1 MRAEILRLVDQIHR
15 EKDIEQEAVFI
26 GLEAAISSALLKKW
40 GEETAV
46 QVFID
51 RKSGEVTATVG
62 DKALGHEQLREQLG
76 RLAAQTGKQ
85 VLFQKIREASRE
97 VVYLEYAKKL
107 GTIATGSVMRYEG
120 SAIVVGLGKV
130 EGYLPRSEQVSS
142 ERFRINDR
150 LKAYILDVQK
160 NGNQVK
166 IILSRRDPRF
176 VNALFEIE
184 VPEIRDKTIEVLDIA
199 REPGH
204 RTKIAVS
211 STDANVD
218 CVGACVGV
226 RGSRVKSIREELF
239 GEKIEIV
246 PWNEVPELFIVNA
259 LKPAEIVSID
269 LDYDTRRARVYVTP
283 DQQSITIGKRGQ
295 NVRLASALSHWDLDV
310 VTVSED
316 DIRRLKTEDV
326 DEGDEIGTLVGTAR
340 GGADADTALKER
352 APGEAAGKA
361 IEYIEIEPAPEE
373 SAPEESAPEESA
385 PEESAPEESA
395 PEESAPE
402 ESAPEAPA
410 PEAPAPEEPEPE
422 EPEPGQV
429 PGTAPAADAEN
440 ASAPEQTAT
449 EAPAVEEPDAS
460 PEEEAG

>member
-373 SAPEESAPEESA
+373 SAPEESAPE
-385 PEESAPEESA
+385 
-395 PEESAPE
+395 
-402 ESAPEAPA
+402 APA
-410 PEAPAPEEPEPE
+410 QEAPAPEEPEPE

-460 PEEEAG
+460 PAEEAG

>member
-326 DEGDEIGTLVGTAR
+326 DEGDEIGTLVGTADR
-340 GGADADTALKER
+340 K
-352 APGEAAGKA
+352 
-361 IEYIEIEPAPEE
+361 
-373 SAPEESAPEESA
+373 S
-385 PEESAPEESA
+385 
-395 PEESAPE
+395 
-402 ESAPEAPA
+402 
-410 PEAPAPEEPEPE
+410 
-422 EPEPGQV
+422 V
-429 PGTAPAADAEN
+429 
-440 ASAPEQTAT
+440 
-449 EAPAVEEPDAS
+449 V
-460 PEEEAG
+460 

>member
-402 ESAPEAPA
+402 APA

>member
-373 SAPEESAPEESA
+373 SAPEESAPE
-385 PEESAPEESA
+385 
-395 PEESAPE
+395 
-402 ESAPEAPA
+402 
-410 PEAPAPEEPEPE
+410 APAPEEPEPE

>member
-340 GGADADTALKER
+340 GGVDADTALKER

>member
-395 PEESAPE
+395 PE
-402 ESAPEAPA
+402 APA

>member
-395 PEESAPE
+395 PEESAP
-402 ESAPEAPA
+402 
-410 PEAPAPEEPEPE
+410 
-422 EPEPGQV
+422 
-429 PGTAPAADAEN
+429 
-440 ASAPEQTAT
+440 
-449 EAPAVEEPDAS
+449 
-460 PEEEAG
+460 

>member
-385 PEESAPEESA
+385 PE
-395 PEESAPE
+395 
-402 ESAPEAPA
+402 APA

>member
-385 PEESAPEESA
+385 PEESAP
-395 PEESAPE
+395 
-402 ESAPEAPA
+402 
-410 PEAPAPEEPEPE
+410 
-422 EPEPGQV
+422 
-429 PGTAPAADAEN
+429 
-440 ASAPEQTAT
+440 
-449 EAPAVEEPDAS
+449 
-460 PEEEAG
+460 

>member
-373 SAPEESAPEESA
+373 SAPEES
-385 PEESAPEESA
+385 
-395 PEESAPE
+395 
-402 ESAPEAPA
+402 
-410 PEAPAPEEPEPE
+410 
-422 EPEPGQV
+422 
-429 PGTAPAADAEN
+429 
-440 ASAPEQTAT
+440 
-449 EAPAVEEPDAS
+449 
-460 PEEEAG
+460 

>member
-410 PEAPAPEEPEPE
+410 PEAPEPE

>member
-395 PEESAPE
+395 PEESAPCLLYT
-402 ESAPEAPA
+402 SD
-410 PEAPAPEEPEPE
+410 
-422 EPEPGQV
+422 
-429 PGTAPAADAEN
+429 AADDLLCVDLGGRRLIKTNN
-440 ASAPEQTAT
+440 A
-449 EAPAVEEPDAS
+449 
-460 PEEEAG
+460 

>member
-373 SAPEESAPEESA
+373 SAPEESAPE
-385 PEESAPEESA
+385 
-395 PEESAPE
+395 
-402 ESAPEAPA
+402 APA